1 MYVYIRRTAI
11 RSARVSP
18 TRIAVTATLGARI
31 AYGVVM
37 LVAPQKI
44 GRKWLGS
51 PADEPGGQ
59 VALRAVGGREVAVHG
74 VALFALLHGRPVWPW
89 LVASIGGDLTDVAS
103 TVAAGDGLPDGSVR
117 ATIAVGGGSALLTSA
132 MLGLAL
138 RDD

>member
-1 MYVYIRRTAI
+1 M
-11 RSARVSP
+11 SP
-18 TRIAVTATLGARI
+18 TRIAVAVTLGARI
-31 AYGVVM
+31 AYGAVM
-37 LVAPQKI
+37 VVAPQKI

-51 PADEPGGQ
+51 PADEPGGR

-74 VALFALLHGRPVWPW
+74 VALFALLRGAPVWPW

-117 ATIAVGGGSALLTSA
+117 ATLATGGGSALLTAA
-132 MLGLAL
+132 MLGLVI